1 MGGSLS
7 PDELLQLLSVNEEQL
22 WQYYVDA
29 HVKEVNDGKFSDQL
43 EKIDGAMMQYLF
55 GKTPIATD
63 DTATTNLRTKLIYR
77 YIVNNE

>member
-1 MGGSLS
+1 
-7 PDELLQLLSVNEEQL
+7 
-22 WQYYVDA
+22 
-29 HVKEVNDGKFSDQL
+29 
-43 EKIDGAMMQYLF
+43 MMQYLF